1 MMKKGY
7 KKSSD
12 NLHSNQSNI
21 NKPINNSSITPK
33 KNSVKA
39 INYTVDI
46 NLDQFEKHNAELT
59 TTEIDYIKLFANGGT
74 VNILTSDPVQK
85 IIDHLTNLG
94 IVTLNSHAVSA
105 NVTER
110 GENHAD

>member
-1 MMKKGY
+1 MKKMY

-12 NLHSNQSNI
+12 TDQSNQSNI

-46 NLDQFEKHNAELT
+46 NLDQFKKHNAELT
-59 TTEIDYIKLFANGGT
+59 ITEFDYIKLFANGGT

>member
-1 MMKKGY
+1 MKKMY

-21 NKPINNSSITPK
+21 DKQISNLIVTPK
-33 KNSVKA
+33 NTTVKA
-39 INYTVDI
+39 INCTASV

-85 IIDHLTNLG
+85 IIDLLTNLG
-94 IVTLNSHAVSA
+94 IVTLNSHAMSA

>member
-1 MMKKGY
+1 MKKMY
-7 KKSSD
+7 KKSPD
-12 NLHSNQSNI
+12 TDQSNQSNI
-21 NKPINNSSITPK
+21 DKQISNLIVTPK
-33 KNSVKA
+33 NTTVKA

-46 NLDQFEKHNAELT
+46 NLDQFKKHNAELT

-94 IVTLNSHAVSA
+94 IFTINSHAVSA
-105 NVTER
+105 NVSER

>member
-1 MMKKGY
+1 MKKMY
-7 KKSSD
+7 KKSPVTDQSK
-12 NLHSNQSNI
+12 QSNI
-21 NKPINNSSITPK
+21 DKPINNSSITPK

-46 NLDQFEKHNAELT
+46 NLDQFKKHNAELT

-110 GENHAD
+110 GKNHAD

>member
-1 MMKKGY
+1 MKKVY

-12 NLHSNQSNI
+12 NDQSNQSNI

-46 NLDQFEKHNAELT
+46 NLDQFKKHNAELT

-85 IIDHLTNLG
+85 
-94 IVTLNSHAVSA
+94 
-105 NVTER
+105 
-110 GENHAD
+110 

>member
-1 MMKKGY
+1 MMKKVY
-7 KKSSD
+7 KKSPD
-12 NLHSNQSNI
+12 TNQSNQSDI
-21 NKPINNSSITPK
+21 DYKPIITPK

-46 NLDQFEKHNAELT
+46 NLDQFKKHHEKLSN
-59 TTEIDYIKLFANGGT
+59 TEIDYIKLFANGGT

-94 IVTLNSHAVSA
+94 IFTISEA
-105 NVTER
+105 NKHER
-110 GENHAD
+110 L

>member
-1 MMKKGY
+1 MKKMY

-46 NLDQFEKHNAELT
+46 NLDQFKKHNAELT

-74 VNILTSDPVQK
+74 INCLLNSSVQQS
-85 IIDHLTNLG
+85 INHLVKLG
-94 IVTLNSHAVSA
+94 VLKLNSHRGVA
-105 NVTER
+105 NKSER
-110 GENHAD
+110 DNYVI

>member
-1 MMKKGY
+1 MKKMY

-21 NKPINNSSITPK
+21 DKPINNSSITPK

-46 NLDQFEKHNAELT
+46 NLDQFEKHIAELT

>member
-1 MMKKGY
+1 MKKMY

-12 NLHSNQSNI
+12 TDQSNQSNI

-46 NLDQFEKHNAELT
+46 NL
-59 TTEIDYIKLFANGGT
+59 
-74 VNILTSDPVQK
+74 
-85 IIDHLTNLG
+85 G
-94 IVTLNSHAVSA
+94 IFTLNSHAVSA